1 MTYSTTNL
9 NYGSVLFLG
18 SGETASAGRI
28 LHEQLFQKHAKKKIN
43 VAVLETPAG
52 FEPNS
57 EAVAQEVSDFFTEKL
72 QNFHPDVKII
82 PARRRD
88 GEFSTNSEEIV
99 RGIKSADHIYLGAG
113 SPTYLVKHL
122 YHSLMFDVIHNQH
135 ELGSSVCLTSAS
147 SIAFGRWTLPVYEIF
162 KVGMDLYWEE
172 GLNFFSRFNL
182 DISVIPHWNNN
193 DGGNKID
200 TSRCYLG
207 KERVGKLLTLLP
219 PESVV
224 LGLDEHTGLHLDFSS
239 QTVSVLG
246 KGSVHLIKSG
256 QETIFSNGAKFS
268 FNQLGEFK
276 FPSIESTVK
285 LNSQLLQVPDEI
297 IAIAELR
304 LNARKTQN
312 WMEADNLR
320 TKLSNMGY
328 TIEDKNDGYKV
339 LKA

>member
-1 MTYSTTNL
+1 LTHSTINL
-9 NYGSVLFLG
+9 NYGSILFLG
-18 SGETASAGRI
+18 SGETSSTGRI
-28 LHEQLFQKHAKKKIN
+28 LHEQVFQKYTKKKIN

-57 EAVAQEVSDFFTEKL
+57 DAVAKDIADFFTQKL
-72 QNFHPDVKII
+72 KNFHPDVEII

-88 GEFSTNSEEIV
+88 GDFSTNSEQIIC
-99 RGIKSADHIYLGAG
+99 GIKSADHIYLGAG

-122 YHSLMFDVIHNQH
+122 YESLALDAIHDQH

-162 KVGMDLYWEE
+162 KVGMDLYWEQ

-207 KERVGKLLTLLP
+207 KQRVEELLTLLP
-219 PESVV
+219 SESLV
-224 LGLDEHTGLHLDFSS
+224 LGLDEHTGLHLEFST

-256 QETIFSNGAKFS
+256 QETIFTNGAKFPFS
-268 FNQLGEFK
+268 QLGDFK
-276 FPSIESTVK
+276 LPSIESTGK
-285 LNSQLLQVPDEI
+285 LNSQLLHIPDDI
-297 IAIAELR
+297 VTIAELR
-304 LNARKTQN
+304 LNARKKRN
-312 WMEADNLR
+312 WIEADNLR
-320 TKLSNMGY
+320 KKICSMGY
-328 TIEDKNDGYKV
+328 TIEDNNNGYNISKV
-339 LKA
+339 